1 MGFPGLP
8 EKSKMYIFAT
18 IVHHLRT
25 NHVNLY
31 VSKIYPSGLIFE
43 GGGGGY
49 IQGVYIW
56 DVNWVT
62 YLGGHI
68 FAEGLFTGS

>member
-31 VSKIYPSGLIFE
+31 VSKTYPSGLIFE
-43 GGGGGY
+43 GGW
-49 IQGVYIW
+49 GVY
-56 DVNWVT
+56 T
-62 YLGGHI
+62 GGLYS
-68 FAEGLFTGS
+68 GC